1 MPRIKAIT
9 TGSIPSF
16 LDVILNFAESD
27 KSSSLEHQDTW
38 LAQLKARQGGQLV
51 LYGDDTWLKLFPQ
64 TFSRAEG
71 TSSFFVSD
79 FTEVDYNVTRNVPA
93 ELENNDWN
101 GMVLHYL
108 GLDHIGHKSGPN
120 SPYMVPKQAEM
131 DGVVSNIYHAL
142 ETKGHLQDTILVLCG
157 DHGMNDAGNHG
168 GSSEGE
174 TSPALVF
181 ISPKLSLISEG
192 VDCPMTRPAGNF
204 DYYEKVEQSDIAPT
218 LAGLLGFPIP
228 KNNLGIYI
236 PSLLRLWA
244 AGVFDEIRWNPC
256 YLLVLMV
263 LVTDDRKRIAEQNAQ
278 QFFGLVNETFPG
290 LSFGGHLSSN
300 TCSGATDNGMRLA
313 CLWSRVRDSN
323 KDDARLGEDIQ
334 SSALGTF
341 LKHTQ
346 NVMSSSASNYSA
358 GKLYGGIAVATLLGL
373 LSFGISSPVLLK
385 ENDVRPWALSMTV
398 VYGLLMFASS
408 AVEEEHQY
416 WYFLASAWFL
426 RLGLKHYVESSSAGA
441 PAADCYRTRRRRDLW
456 SAILAVT
463 PLTSMRVIRAW
474 NQTGQKHAGQPDI
487 ARGLLSNHIYILW
500 AFVCVIYFALPG
512 KMRYKS
518 LGQIGRTASLVYATV
533 LCAVGFV
540 FKVAFTTADAPEL
553 LEGLPIPQILASV
566 DLTRLARALFLGML
580 LICAAGS
587 FSGQRRARYTT
598 SNADNVTQDKRW
610 WLQTDHGNRTAQIRP
625 LHGVLTLFLMTQSRV
640 TNIPLFALFELQ
652 MQAVASMN
660 LSVDEVSLT
669 SLILQYASFF
679 AFGGSNA
686 ISSIDLSNGY
696 NGVSGYN
703 VAVVGALTF
712 CSNWAGP
719 IWWTFASMLLLAECR
734 HDGCS
739 RYKYFYHLST
749 CFVAN
754 GVLFVMLACTAL
766 RTHLFIWTVFSP
778 KYLYMVAWSL
788 GLHLLLNTFVVLL
801 FTWREI
807 S

>member
-9 TGSIPSF
+9 TGSVPSF

-38 LAQLKARQGGQLV
+38 LAQLKARQGGRLV
-51 LYGDDTWLKLFPQ
+51 LYGDDTWLKLFPH

-79 FTEVDYNVTRNVPA
+79 FTEVDCNVTRNVPA
-93 ELENNDWN
+93 ELENDDWN

-120 SPYMVPKQAEM
+120 SPFMVSKQAEM

-142 ETKGHLQDTILVLCG
+142 ETKRHLRDTLLVLCG

-181 ISPKLSLISEG
+181 ISPKLHLISEG
-192 VDCPMTRPAGNF
+192 VDCPVTRPAGIF

-228 KNNLGIYI
+228 KNSLGIYI
-236 PSLLRLWA
+236 SSLLHLWPA
-244 AGVFDEIRWNPC
+244 DH
-256 YLLVLMV
+256 
-263 LVTDDRKRIAEQNAQ
+263 RKRMAEQNAQ
-278 QFFGLVNETFPG
+278 QFFGLVSETFPG
-290 LSFGGHLSSN
+290 LSFVGHVSSD
-300 TCSGATDNGMRLA
+300 TCIGAADDGQQLA
-313 CLWSRVRDSN
+313 CLWSQVQNSN
-323 KDDARLGEDIQ
+323 KQDARLGEDIMI
-334 SSALGTF
+334 SALGRF

-346 NVMSSSASNYSA
+346 NVLSNTASNYSA
-358 GKLYGGIAVATLLGL
+358 GKLYGGIVVATILEI

-385 ENDVRPWALSMTV
+385 RNNVTPWALLMTV
-398 VYGLLMFASS
+398 VYGLMMFASS

-416 WYFLASAWFL
+416 WYFFASAWFL
-426 RLGLKHYVESSSAGA
+426 RLGLKYYFESSSAGA
-441 PAADCYRTRRRRDLW
+441 PVAEDYRTPRRRGLW
-456 SAILAVT
+456 SAILAIT
-463 PLTSMRVIRAW
+463 PLATMRVIRAW

-487 ARGLLSNHIYILW
+487 ARGLLPNHNYVLW
-500 AFVCVIYFALPG
+500 TLVCIIYFALPG

-518 LGQIGRTASLVYATV
+518 LGQIGRTASFMCAIA
-533 LCAVGFV
+533 LCALGFV
-540 FKVAFTTADAPEL
+540 FKIAFTTADAPEL

-566 DLTRLARALFLGML
+566 DLTKLARALFLSIL
-580 LICAAGS
+580 LFGIAAS
-587 FSGQRRARYTT
+587 FSGQRRARNTT
-598 SNADNVTQDKRW
+598 YEGNNALRYRGQ
-610 WLQTDHGNRTAQIRP
+610 WLQTDDGNSTAQVMP
-625 LHGVLTLFLMTQSRV
+625 LHGVLTLFLLTQSRV
-640 TNIPLFALFELQ
+640 TNLPLFALFELQ
-652 MQAVASMN
+652 MRAVASMN
-660 LSVDEVSLT
+660 LSVDEISLT
-669 SLILQYASFF
+669 SLILQYTSFF

-686 ISSIDLSNGY
+686 ISSIDLSNAY
-696 NGVSGYN
+696 NGVSAYN
-703 VAVVGALTF
+703 VTVVGALTF

-719 IWWTFASMLLLAECR
+719 IWWTFASMLLFAQSR
-734 HDGCS
+734 QDGCS
-739 RYKYFYHLST
+739 PYKYFYHLST
-749 CFVAN
+749 CFVTN
-754 GVLFVMLACTAL
+754 GVLSVMVACTAL

-788 GLHLLLNTFVVLL
+788 GLHLLLNTSIVLL
-801 FTWREI
+801 FMWLEI

>member
-16 LDVILNFAESD
+16 LDAILNFAESD
-27 KSSSLEHQDTW
+27 RSSSLEHQDTW
-38 LAQLKARQGGQLV
+38 LAQLKARQGGRLV

-64 TFSRAEG
+64 TFSRAE
-71 TSSFFVSD
+71 
-79 FTEVDYNVTRNVPA
+79 
-93 ELENNDWN
+93 ELKNDDWN

-142 ETKGHLQDTILVLCG
+142 ETEEHLQDTLLVLCG

-181 ISPKLSLISEG
+181 ISPKLSLIFEG
-192 VDCPMTRPAGNF
+192 FDCPMTRPAGNF
-204 DYYEKVEQSDIAPT
+204 DYYEKVEQSDIVPT

-228 KNNLGIYI
+228 KNNIGIYI

-244 AGVFDEIRWNPC
+244 AG
-256 YLLVLMV
+256 
-263 LVTDDRKRIAEQNAQ
+263 DRKRIAEQNAQ
-278 QFFGLVNETFPG
+278 QLLRVVNETFPG
-290 LSFGGHLSSN
+290 LSFGRHLSSD
-300 TCSGATDNGMRLA
+300 TCTGAMENGQRLA
-313 CLWSRVRDSN
+313 CLWSRVQHSN
-323 KDDARLGEDIQ
+323 KDDARLGENFK

-341 LKHTQ
+341 LKHAQ
-346 NVMSSSASNYSA
+346 NVMSSTASNYSA
-358 GKLYGGIAVATLLGL
+358 AKLYGGIAAATLLGI
-373 LSFGISSPVLLK
+373 LSFGVSSPVLLK
-385 ENDVRPWALSMTV
+385 PNDVRPWALLMTM
-398 VYGLLMFASS
+398 VYGLMMFASS

-426 RLGLKHYVESSSAGA
+426 RLGLKNYVESSDAGA
-441 PAADCYRTRRRRDLW
+441 PVTDDYRTRRRRGLC
-456 SAILAVT
+456 SALLAVT
-463 PLTSMRVIRAW
+463 PLATMRVIRAW
-474 NQTGQKHAGQPDI
+474 NQTGQKHAGRPDI
-487 ARGLLSNHIYILW
+487 ARGLLSNHSYILW
-500 AFVCVIYFALPG
+500 ALVCIIYLALPG
-512 KMRYKS
+512 KMWFKS
-518 LGQIGRTASLVYATV
+518 LGQFGRTASFVYATV
-533 LCAVGFV
+533 LCVVGLV
-540 FKVAFTTADAPEL
+540 FKIAFTTADAPEL
-553 LEGLPIPQILASV
+553 LEGLPIPQILASF

-580 LICAAGS
+580 LICAAVS
-587 FSGQRRARYTT
+587 FSSQGRDRYTT
-598 SNADNVTQDKRW
+598 SDGDNATQDTMAR
-610 WLQTDHGNRTAQIRP
+610 LQTGHANRTAHVMP
-625 LHGVLTLFLMTQSRV
+625 WHGILTLFLMTQSRV

-652 MQAVASMN
+652 MQAVALMN

-719 IWWTFASMLLLAECR
+719 IWWTFASMLLLAQCR

-749 CFVAN
+749 CFVVN

-778 KYLYMVAWSL
+778 KYLYVVAWSL
-788 GLHLLLNTFVVLL
+788 GLHLLFNTSFVLL
-801 FTWREI
+801 FMWLEM